1 MHSISTSL
9 SLSPLSLSLFLSLTQ
24 SCIFTCTA
32 KYMYCGL
39 LWFYCEH
46 TSFVQFHMFATGC
59 MQVYRYIDLDV
70 ALPWYL
76 TICNDSLYNWILAIL
91 LRWIFV
97 GISLGHCGKR
107 FCHKMFFCLIFL
119 RWDVVRISLKFR
131 WDFCWFVA
139 YLTFAA
145 ASAAILSTMWW
156 S

>member
-1 MHSISTSL
+1 
-9 SLSPLSLSLFLSLTQ
+9 
-24 SCIFTCTA
+24 
-32 KYMYCGL
+32 MYCGL

-107 FCHKMFFCLIFL
+107 FCHKKFFCLIFL
-119 RWDVVRISLKFR
+119 RWDVVRISLGLLLVCRLLDICSSKRSNLINHVMKLDRPLQPIQRCFQPPI
-131 WDFCWFVA
+131 A
-139 YLTFAA
+139 T
-145 ASAAILSTMWW
+145 ILFGGKMLWQSVLPQTKVR
-156 S
+156 